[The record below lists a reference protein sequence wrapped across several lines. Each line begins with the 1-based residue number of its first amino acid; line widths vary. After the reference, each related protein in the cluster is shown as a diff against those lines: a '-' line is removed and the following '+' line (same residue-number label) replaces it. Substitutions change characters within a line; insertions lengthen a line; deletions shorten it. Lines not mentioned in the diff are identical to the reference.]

1 MLDMAREET
10 ATVELEAV
18 RRVAGELQARVR
30 VRNRT
35 GHYLP
40 SGVSFRRMF
49 LELLVLDAAGEV
61 LWASGRTN
69 ELGFLLDGV
78 TDRVLPSEQPA
89 RFPDAPVQRHHQ
101 TITSGDQVQIYE
113 ELLRDS
119 DGART
124 TSFLR
129 GMHTIKDNRIRPV
142 GFDPAFFARS
152 SSRFIRALATLHGA
166 EAEDPDYVEPRRTGS
181 DVVDYR
187 IALGPAV
194 LARADRVQATLYY
207 QSIPPSYLQQR
218 FADAAAGPGHTDDIR
233 RLYYMTS
240 HLNVAAVRDDDGEPV
255 LEGWKLRL
263 AGAAERIR

>member
-1 MLDMAREET
+1 
-10 ATVELEAV
+10 
-18 RRVAGELQARVR
+18 VAGELQARVR

-49 LELLVLDAAGEV
+49 VELLVLDANGET

-78 TDRVLPSEQPA
+78 TDEVLASEQPV
-89 RFPDAPVQRHHQ
+89 RFPDAPVQPHHQ
-101 TITSGDQVQIYE
+101 TITSGDQVQIYQ
-113 ELLRDS
+113 ELVRDE
-119 DGART
+119 DGALT

-129 GMHTIKDNRIRPV
+129 RAQTIKDNRIRPV
-142 GFDPAFFARS
+142 GFDPAFFARAAS
-152 SSRFIRALATLHGA
+152 PYVQALATLHGA
-166 EAEDPDYVEPRRTGS
+166 EAEDPDYVDPQRTGS

-187 IALGPAV
+187 IALDPPT

-218 FADAAAGPGHTDDIR
+218 FADASAGPGHADDIR
-233 RLYYMTS
+233 RLHYMTS

-263 AGAAERIR
+263 AGAAARMR